1 MIVAL
6 AKKVTVIVLLTGPT
20 SLLQGGSS
28 MLHVLYK
35 QMEIS
40 KLSLGRF

>member
-28 MLHVLYK
+28 MLH
-35 QMEIS
+35 
-40 KLSLGRF
+40 F

>member
-20 SLLQGGSS
+20 SLLQGGSRSS
-28 MLHVLYK
+28 MLQKHI
-35 QMEIS
+35 E
-40 KLSLGRF
+40 